1 MPLLDW
7 TYPAGGPPLPED
19 APPRLESIL
28 AQAGRDHAEPTG
40 AVSCPIYQTA
50 TFRHPALGES
60 TGYDYSRTA
69 NPTRS
74 ALESVAA
81 RLESGAGAAAFAS
94 GLAAITAT
102 LFLFRPGDHLVVSE
116 DLYGG
121 TYRLLEQVFSTYGLS
136 ATYVDTSDLG
146 AVEAATR
153 PATRALFVE
162 TPSNPLMRISDLRA
176 LAALARSRGILAICD
191 NTFMTPYLQQPLEL
205 GWDLVVHSAT
215 KYLGGHNDLVAGLVV
230 ARDAELVER
239 IRYIQNA
246 LGGILGPQDSWLL
259 LRGLKTLAVRLDRQ
273 QESARRIAEWLRGHP
288 AVVEVHFPGL
298 ADHPGRE
305 VHFQQARGAG
315 GMLSFSLGSAA
326 QVEGV
331 LAGLRLISFA
341 ESLGGVE
348 SLITFPARQ
357 THADIPAEVRA
368 RLGVTDRLLRLSV
381 GIEAVEDLLLDLEQA
396 LD

>member
-1 MPLLDW
+1 MP
-7 TYPAGGPPLPED
+7 EV
-19 APPRLESIL
+19 PPRLESIL

-60 TGYDYSRTA
+60 TGYDYSRSA

-102 LFLFRPGDHLVVSE
+102 LSLFRPGDHLVVSE

-121 TYRLLEQVFSTYGLS
+121 TYRLLEQPFSTYGLS

-146 AVEAATR
+146 AVEAAIR

-230 ARDAELVER
+230 ARDAELVGR
-239 IRYIQNA
+239 IRYTQNA

-273 QESARRIAEWLRGHP
+273 QESARRIAAWLRRHP
-288 AVVEVHFPGL
+288 AVSEVHYPGL
-298 ADHPGRE
+298 ADHPGRS

-396 LD
+396 LG